1 MRIFLADPG
10 HNQITKN
17 TDSYPLGIANLAT
30 YLGAYLK
37 TDSKPEISIFRE
49 PEDLKAALDQ
59 DPHFDALGALKA
71 RAALAELQ

>member
-37 TDSKPEISIFRE
+37 VDSKPEISIFRE
-49 PEDLKAALDQ
+49 PEDLK
-59 DPHFDALGALKA
+59 
-71 RAALAELQ
+71 